1 MNDWGDYDRF
11 VLAANSLGV
20 PTFGKVE
27 GAQDFEDVDVHWKR
41 NAYRQ
46 VEHVLCQGD
55 NDYRSTVGVRSVV
68 GSSRLERIWA
78 QPPTPYGERVALIN
92 LNFTYGVL
100 DGFAEMWL
108 ESVIHGC
115 KRAGVDYVISSHPAQ
130 RRLDIVAQFS
140 SKPLRFLLTRPS
152 ILVSRFSTV
161 PFEAMAR
168 GVPFIYH
175 NPHNEKVPT
184 FQEPD
189 GAFAIS
195 RDSGEL
201 AEALAEA
208 RLIRDYRSVCRE
220 FFLLQVDIDEALASE
235 ERTAAILLET

>member
-1 MNDWGDYDRF
+1 
-11 VLAANSLGV
+11 
-20 PTFGKVE
+20 
-27 GAQDFEDVDVHWKR
+27 
-41 NAYRQ
+41 
-46 VEHVLCQGD
+46 
-55 NDYRSTVGVRSVV
+55 
-68 GSSRLERIWA
+68 
-78 QPPTPYGERVALIN
+78 
-92 LNFTYGVL
+92 
-100 DGFAEMWL
+100 
-108 ESVIHGC
+108 
-115 KRAGVDYVISSHPAQ
+115 
-130 RRLDIVAQFS
+130 
-140 SKPLRFLLTRPS
+140 
-152 ILVSRFSTV
+152 
-161 PFEAMAR
+161 MAR